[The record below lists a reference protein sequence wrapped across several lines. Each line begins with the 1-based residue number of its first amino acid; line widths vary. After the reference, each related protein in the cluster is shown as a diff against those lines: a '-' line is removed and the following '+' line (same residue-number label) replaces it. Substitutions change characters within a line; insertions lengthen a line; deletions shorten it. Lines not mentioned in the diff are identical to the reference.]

1 MEIAIL
7 FALICLNGLFAMSEI
22 ALVTARKV
30 RLQKLIDEGD
40 SGAAAAVKLGE
51 DPTRFL
57 STIQIG
63 ITSIGV
69 LNGIV
74 GEAALAAP
82 LASWLERLG
91 VPLPYGGYA
100 ATGLVVVLI
109 TYFSIVVGELVP
121 KRIGQSYPETFARL
135 VARPINFLALATKPF
150 VLLLSTSTRTLLR
163 LLGVKETSGSP
174 VTEEEIHAML
184 VEGTTAGVIESHEH
198 TMVRNVFRLDDRQI
212 GSLMVPR
219 GDVVCLDIDAPFEN
233 NLQCIEE
240 SDHARFPVVRGGM
253 DNILGV
259 INARQWL
266 SRTLRDKARG
276 GLADQPLQTALY
288 VPETITGMELLDNFR
303 LSDVHMAFVI
313 DEYGEVQ
320 GIVTLQ
326 DLIEAIT
333 GEFQPRDP
341 ETSWALQREDG
352 SWLLDGHIPVPE
364 LKDRLNLDAVPEEER
379 GRYHTLSG
387 MIMLLTGRL
396 PKVTDTVQWEDWKLE
411 VVDMDGKTIDKIL
424 ATRLTPEE
432 KAESDENGAG

>member
-7 FALICLNGLFAMSEI
+7 FALILLNGLFAMSEI
-22 ALVTARKV
+22 ALVTARKA

-219 GDVVCLDIDAPFEN
+219 GDVVCLDVDAPFET

-276 GLADQPLQTALY
+276 SLADQPLQTALY

-364 LKDRLNLDAVPEEER
+364 LKDRLDLDAVPEEER

-396 PKVTDTVQWEDWKLE
+396 PKVTDSVQWEDWKLE

-432 KAESDENGAG
+432 KAGAEDNPMA